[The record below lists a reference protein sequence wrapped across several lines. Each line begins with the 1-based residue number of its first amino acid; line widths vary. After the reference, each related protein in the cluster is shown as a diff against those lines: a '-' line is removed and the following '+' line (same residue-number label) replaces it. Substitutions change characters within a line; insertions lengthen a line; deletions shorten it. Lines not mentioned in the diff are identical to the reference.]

1 MGRGRGGDYHKDVT
15 SSHRRT
21 PAVPKLRLLLIVV
34 LSLSASLGGAYLA
47 RGLKSPRPTPPVD
60 ETQLPTVPAFRF
72 TERSG
77 KTVTNADLAGKV
89 WIASFVFT
97 RCSGTCPA
105 VAATLARLQ
114 GELADVPAVRLVTF
128 TIDPDRDTPEELK
141 KYADRYRA
149 DPERWL
155 FLTGPEKEIH
165 ALANEGFLTLAKK
178 RPDGKP
184 GDEFDH
190 STFLVLVDKAG
201 RIQGHFDGIP
211 PQRSDDTS
219 VYEASLKRL
228 KENVRELAKE

>member
-1 MGRGRGGDYHKDVT
+1 M
-15 SSHRRT
+15 
-21 PAVPKLRLLLIVV
+21 PKLRLILIVL
-34 LSLSASLGGAYLA
+34 LSLSASVGGAFLA
-47 RGLKSPRPTPPVD
+47 QSLRSKKPTPPAD
-60 ETQLPTVPAFRF
+60 DTELPTVPAFHL

-77 KTVTNADLAGKV
+77 KSVTNADLTGKV

-114 GELADVPAVRLVTF
+114 AELADVPDVRLVTF

-141 KYADRYRA
+141 KYAERYRA
-149 DPERWL
+149 DPNRWL

-165 ALANEGFLTLAKK
+165 ALANEGFMMLAKK

-190 STFLVLVDKAG
+190 STFIVLVDKAG
-201 RIQGHFDGIP
+201 RIHGHFDGIP
-211 PQRSDDTS
+211 PQRSTDTEA
-219 VYEASLKRL
+219 YEASVKRL
-228 KENVRELAKE
+228 KDRVRELAKD

>member
-1 MGRGRGGDYHKDVT
+1 M
-15 SSHRRT
+15 S
-21 PAVPKLRLLLIVV
+21 KLRLTLILV
-34 LSLSASLGGAYLA
+34 LTLAASLCGFLLA
-47 RGLKSPRPTPPVD
+47 NALRGKKPTPGGD
-60 ETQLPTVPAFRF
+60 ATELPTVPAFRL
-72 TERSG
+72 TERNG

-97 RCSGTCPA
+97 RCNGTCPA

-114 GELADVPAVRLVTF
+114 GELADVPDLRLVTF

-155 FLTGPEKEIH
+155 FLTGAEKEIH
-165 ALANEGFLTLAKK
+165 DLANRGFLLLAKK

-190 STFLVLVDKAG
+190 STYIVLVDKAG
-201 RIQGHFDGIP
+201 RIVGHFDGIP
-211 PQRSDDTS
+211 PQKGGDQAL
-219 VYEASLKRL
+219 YEASLTRL
-228 KENVRELAKE
+228 KDKARALTKE